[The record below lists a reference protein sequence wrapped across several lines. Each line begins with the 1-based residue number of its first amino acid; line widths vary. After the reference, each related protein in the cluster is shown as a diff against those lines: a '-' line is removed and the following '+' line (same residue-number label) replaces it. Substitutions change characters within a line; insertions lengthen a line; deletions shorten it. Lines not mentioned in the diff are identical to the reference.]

1 MKLNKVLLLA
11 AAVLVLSTA
20 VAAPVNPKRAAR
32 VAQNFYASLS
42 GVKGNA
48 TLTATPAEW
57 QYKGIYLFAAAE
69 GGFVLVAAD
78 DAVRPILGYSTSGTL
93 DPDSLPPALQHN
105 SPPSGMP

>member
-78 DAVRPILGYSTSGTL
+78 FCAGGCRRCGAPHLRLFDFRYIRP
-93 DPDSLPPALQHN
+93 
-105 SPPSGMP
+105 